1 MANLIRTS
9 NPKMYVTWRQT
20 WSQSEGNALSLTL
33 HGPGDSVIGKAKLTA
48 DQLANYILKK
58 NGIVSEEK
66 EDS

>member
-1 MANLIRTS
+1 MANAIRTS
-9 NPKMYVTWRQT
+9 NPKMYVTWRQSVT
-20 WSQSEGNALSLTL
+20 KSDGHVLNLIL